1 MALDFRVTS
10 LEENGGGNGNSS
22 VAELEVRV
30 ETLEGTAVDHETRLT
45 TVTKMVTL
53 TVHVNKP
60 YQLFYSCISK
70 VPVVRIQ
77 TGTCNNDAAKISN
90 CSMLL

>member
-1 MALDFRVTS
+1 MMLPMALFTRTVNVTFSVPLKNGFRAV
-10 LEENGGGNGNSS
+10 LGRC
-22 VAELEVRV
+22 LHI
-30 ETLEGTAVDHETRLT
+30 TLKRSKVPL
-45 TVTKMVTL
+45 TKMVKL

-70 VPVVRIQ
+70 VIVLRIQ
-77 TGTCNNDAAKISN
+77 TGTCNNDAAKMSR